1 MSFCRDFEEEET
13 MFQSVASKMHVRLD
27 WSLKCH
33 CKTHRCAMDFD
44 HSFARYLQRG
54 LTWWL

>member
-27 WSLKCH
+27 
-33 CKTHRCAMDFD
+33 
-44 HSFARYLQRG
+44 
-54 LTWWL
+54 